1 MESGY
6 SSKRVMN
13 TMAVTAM
20 AFLMSAV
27 QASAATVETEATAE
41 LGTEQAGVA
50 FSGRVSVGYLTGE
63 AHELVYWPH
72 RGGHKAS
79 ELTWDIDSLYMVGLG
94 ATVQA
99 RQWLTIN
106 IDTWFNLGD
115 GSGYMEDYDWATP
128 GMDWTDQS
136 THDDTDVTKGFLFDV
151 NAELTA
157 FSTNQVQL
165 TGIVGFRRDNFE
177 WESRGGSYVY
187 SVNGFRDMA
196 GTFPADELGIT
207 YEQTFNV
214 PYIGIG
220 FKGDFDR
227 IHFAAKITGSVFVNG
242 EAVDHH
248 HLRNLVTTDDFSNE
262 SMIAFDVSFGYDIS
276 DNIGLEVAYAYE
288 KYDTMTGDSVWDF
301 NNEGVSIG
309 YADSAGAELETS
321 MVSMNITYSF

>member
-1 MESGY
+1 MAIS
-6 SSKRVMN
+6 
-13 TMAVTAM
+13 TMVL
-20 AFLMSAV
+20 LMPAV
-27 QASAATVETEATAE
+27 QAGAATVETEATAE
-41 LGTEQAGVA
+41 ISTEQAGVQ
-50 FSGRVSVGYLTGE
+50 FSGRVGGGYLTGE

-79 ELTWDIDSLYMVGLG
+79 ELTWDIDSLYMLGLG

-115 GSGYMEDYDWATP
+115 GSGYMEDLDWATP

-136 THDDTDVTKGFLFDV
+136 THDNTDVTKGFIFDV
-151 NAELTA
+151 NAEITA
-157 FSTNQVQL
+157 FSTSQVQL
-165 TGIVGFRRDNFE
+165 TGIVGFRRDNYE
-177 WESRGGSYVY
+177 WQARGGSYLY

-196 GTFPADELGIT
+196 GTFPDDELGIT
-207 YEQTFNV
+207 YEQTFDV

-227 IHFAAKITGSVFVNG
+227 IHLAARVTGSVFVSG
-242 EAVDHH
+242 EAVDQH

-262 SMIAFDVSFGYDIS
+262 SMIALDINFGYDIS
-276 DNIGLEVAYAYE
+276 NSIGLEVAYAYE
-288 KYDTMTGDSVWDF
+288 KYDTMKGDSVWDF
-301 NNEGVSIG
+301 NDEGVSIN
-309 YADSAGAELETS
+309 YNDSAGAELETS